1 MIKKLSSGAH
11 ISFNVERGKHS
22 GSNNRKAV
30 AASAKSFRGVVLPQT
45 NEETLFV
52 KLANG
57 YNIGF
62 KRSEVKNIKVESK
75 KLTMSKVPT
84 LKGNSKLPTLALV
97 TTGGTITSSV
107 DYKTGAVT
115 SLTKPEEL
123 LAQIP
128 ALQKLANIK
137 IFAPLNVM
145 SEDMA
150 HKDWQKLAKF
160 IHKKLQDKS
169 IRGVIL
175 TLGTDILHYVSA
187 AMAFMLG
194 KLDKP
199 VAVVGGQR
207 SSDRGSFDGAQ
218 NLICAAHYCLS
229 DINQVAVVMH
239 GTSEDTYCIASPG
252 TKVRKMHTSQRDS
265 FRPINTLPLA
275 KIWPDGKIEKL
286 KTIPTTSTKFN
297 PNFSS
302 KIALVKFIAGVG
314 PEIFD
319 YYVSKGCKGIIV
331 EGTGLGHLPVSCKHT
346 WIPSLKKAI
355 KSGVFVGMTTQC
367 LYGSANPHVYTNL
380 RLVADTGVTY
390 LKDMLPEAAFVKLGC
405 TLARTKKLSDVKK
418 LMLQNWTGEISERIE
433 EGTFLY

>member
-1 MIKKLSSGAH
+1 MINKLLPGDY
-11 ISFNVERGKHS
+11 ISFKLDGVKHN
-22 GSNNRKAV
+22 GL
-30 AASAKSFRGVVLPQT
+30 VLPQT
-45 NEETLFV
+45 NKEVLFI
-52 KLANG
+52 KLENG

-62 KRSEVKNIKVESK
+62 KHSEIKNTKVVAK
-75 KLTMSKVPT
+75 KLAKSKAPT
-84 LKGNSKLPTLALV
+84 LKGNTKLPTLALI

-128 ALQKLANIK
+128 ELQKLANIK
-137 IFAPLNVM
+137 IFTPLNVM
-145 SEDMA
+145 TEDMT
-150 HKDWQKLAKF
+150 HNDWQKLAKL
-160 IHKKLQDKS
+160 IHKKLQEES

-175 TLGTDILHYVSA
+175 TMGTDILHYVSA

-229 DINQVAVVMH
+229 NINQVAVVMH

-252 TKVRKMHTSQRDS
+252 TKVRKMHASQRDS
-265 FRPINTLPLA
+265 FRPINTLPFA
-275 KIWPDGKIEKL
+275 KIWPDGKIEKS
-286 KTIPTTSTKFN
+286 KNIPTITTDFN
-297 PNFSS
+297 PDFSN
-302 KIALVKFIAGVG
+302 KIALVKFIAGAG

-319 YYVSKGCKGIIV
+319 YYVSKGCKGVII

-367 LYGSANPHVYTNL
+367 LYGSANPNVYTNL

-390 LKDMLPEAAFVKLGC
+390 LKDMLPEAAYVKLGC
-405 TLARTKKLSDVKK
+405 TLARTKKLAEVKR
-418 LMLQNWTGEISERIE
+418 LMLQNWTGEISERVE